1 MKAEMKGPLLSRFLA
16 YGRRYLWPLFS
27 LALLFNFAY
36 GASTAFVPLVIR
48 FLFDAYPT
56 DQLPSLLYL
65 FYRF

>member
-1 MKAEMKGPLLSRFLA
+1 MKGSLLSRFLA

-48 FLFDAYPT
+48 FLLTTSCPPT
-56 DQLPSLLYL
+56 TEAVSTWHPSRLWG
-65 FYRF
+65 